1 MPIFDQGYQH
11 WDGERTGQGLRWLAI
26 TRQGVRTQWRNKSVR
41 YTLFSALMLSLVL
54 AAALVLWGLFE
65 QKSGLIT
72 PLLALMG
79 DAVPEEIRAGPRA
92 YRSSIWTLAFDV
104 FFRMQMFFSMILVLL
119 VGPDLISQDLR
130 FNAIPL
136 YLSRPIHR
144 YEYFLGKFG
153 VIAVYIGGVTAV
165 PVLAAYL
172 LGLAFSLDLAVVRD
186 TGPLLLA
193 SLGYCLVMIASAGT
207 LMLAIS
213 SLSRNSR
220 YVGAIWMALWIG
232 GGIAGDAIR
241 QTAKVEWAPLVSYG
255 NNLGRLREALIQ
267 AEPERERLVGV
278 FRAGREA
285 ATQVVAPRRGFFGRR
300 RRPSPPAAPAFAED
314 PSRSDPDL
322 PSEAYPWTWSAG
334 VLAGLFGLS
343 VLTLSSRVKGLDRLK

>member
-11 WDGERTGQGLRWLAI
+11 WDGARTGQGLRWLAI
-26 TRQGVRTQWRNKSVR
+26 TRQGVRTQWRNKPVR
-41 YTLFSALMLSLVL
+41 YALFSALMLSLVL

-65 QKSGLIT
+65 QKSSLIT
-72 PLLALMG
+72 PLLALLG
-79 DAVPEEIRAGPRA
+79 DGLPEELKAGPRA
-92 YRSSIWTLAFDV
+92 FRATIWTLAFDA

-136 YLSRPIHR
+136 YLSRPIRR

-153 VIAVYIGGVTAV
+153 VIAVYIGAVTAL
-165 PVLAAYL
+165 PVLVAYL
-172 LGLAFSLDLAVVRD
+172 LGLAFSLDLAVIRD

-193 SLGYCLVMIASAGT
+193 SLGFCLVMIASAGT

-220 YVGAIWMALWIG
+220 SVGAIWMAIWIG
-232 GGIAGDAIR
+232 GGIAADAIH

-255 NNLGRLREALIQ
+255 NNLGRVREALIR
-267 AEPERERLVGV
+267 AEPERDKLTAL
-278 FRAGREA
+278 FRAGQQA
-285 ATQVVAPRRGFFGRR
+285 ATQAAAPRMGLFGRR
-300 RRPSPPAAPAFAED
+300 RRPPPSPVFVEEPRPFDADSPTAAV
-314 PSRSDPDL
+314 
-322 PSEAYPWTWSAG
+322 PWTWSAG

-343 VLTLSSRVKGLDRLK
+343 ALTLSSRVKGLDRLK